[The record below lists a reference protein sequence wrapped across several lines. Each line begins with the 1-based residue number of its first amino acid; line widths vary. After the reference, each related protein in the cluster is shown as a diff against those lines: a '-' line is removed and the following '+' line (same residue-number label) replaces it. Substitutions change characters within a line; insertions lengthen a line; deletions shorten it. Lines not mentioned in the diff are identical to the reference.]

1 MYTNL
6 ELIRS
11 FCFVSFFLLLIQ
23 GCVPYHCIFFVSQMN
38 YPINLF
44 FLVKNISYWE
54 HKSKEL
60 GVSFLETKQ
69 IKIVGRESKQI
80 LYVLHNPFI
89 GYVRTSN
96 FFNTFIASV
105 FPPLSLRLWW
115 SNVSSFDLLKNC
127 YFVAGRIEQLA
138 IKTNGWRK

>member
-1 MYTNL
+1 
-6 ELIRS
+6 
-11 FCFVSFFLLLIQ
+11 
-23 GCVPYHCIFFVSQMN
+23 MN
-38 YPINLF
+38 YPINLFF

-80 LYVLHNPFI
+80 FYVSHNPFI

-96 FFNTFIASV
+96 FFIN
-105 FPPLSLRLWW
+105 LLRL
-115 SNVSSFDLLKNC
+115 FFLL
-127 YFVAGRIEQLA
+127 FR
-138 IKTNGWRK
+138 